1 MFRSGVLAKDEP
13 VSATRNHW
21 ANMCSLSK
29 FLGTASEPKG
39 FLDILANYLVSIPAC
54 YVIFQLL

>member
-1 MFRSGVLAKDEP
+1 MFRSGVLAKDQP

-39 FLDILANYLVSIPAC
+39 FLAILANCLVSILAC
-54 YVIFQLL
+54 YVII